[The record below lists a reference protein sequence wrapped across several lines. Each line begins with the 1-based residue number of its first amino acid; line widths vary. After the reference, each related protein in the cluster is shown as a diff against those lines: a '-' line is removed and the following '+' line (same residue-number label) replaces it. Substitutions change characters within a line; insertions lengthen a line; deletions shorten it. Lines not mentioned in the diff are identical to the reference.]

1 VPIAVLAELC
11 PEPFEWLV
19 PGRLPDKVL
28 AMLRALPKR
37 IRKTFLPLADTTDAF
52 LDQRQLGSEG
62 SLEEALS
69 EFLTRRVGLRMPED
83 LWSNDRLSPEM
94 KMNFLVVDPEGEILG
109 EGRDVVALQESL
121 GRQLQKQLDRL
132 PTPSA
137 FDRRDVRAWDFGD
150 LPETTEVTL
159 QGRAIERFP
168 SLVDR
173 LESVDLRLLDNRER
187 ATASSRRAIARLGL
201 LALPQQAQL
210 AARSTADSTL
220 RVRWAELPAP
230 AWSNEEVGDEVESI
244 DDEVMLSAMQELLAE
259 GLPRSAEEF
268 YDFVAQS
275 RAHLVDA
282 AEAKAR
288 FLDDLL
294 LKASDIRAL
303 LVSVPTEDTRADIE
317 EQLRHLLFRGFL
329 VRTPESWLRHLP
341 RYLHGIEVRLE
352 KRHENPEREAQ
363 RRTEAARAWERFRQ
377 CLDEGSFDPLVD
389 AGWTQL
395 RFLLE
400 ELRVS
405 LFAQELK
412 TAVPVSMKRL
422 EKAWLAVGS

>member
-1 VPIAVLAELC
+1 
-11 PEPFEWLV
+11 
-19 PGRLPDKVL
+19 
-28 AMLRALPKR
+28 
-37 IRKTFLPLADTTDAF
+37 
-52 LDQRQLGSEG
+52 
-62 SLEEALS
+62 
-69 EFLTRRVGLRMPED
+69 
-83 LWSNDRLSPEM
+83 
-94 KMNFLVVDPEGEILG
+94 
-109 EGRDVVALQESL
+109 
-121 GRQLQKQLDRL
+121 L

-210 AARSTADSTL
+210 AARSTADPTL